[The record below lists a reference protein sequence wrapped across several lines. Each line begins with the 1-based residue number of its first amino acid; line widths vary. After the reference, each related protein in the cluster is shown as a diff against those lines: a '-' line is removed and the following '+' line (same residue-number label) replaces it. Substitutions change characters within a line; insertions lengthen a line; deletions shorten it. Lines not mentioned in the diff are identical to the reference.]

1 MDECAGVDD
10 QREREKGHGRDCG
23 SGRLHDP
30 TVPMIQKIEVNLW
43 RYKSFLQHE
52 DNVAILW
59 MWLVELFQ
67 SLKYLE

>member
-1 MDECAGVDD
+1 
-10 QREREKGHGRDCG
+10 
-23 SGRLHDP
+23 
-30 TVPMIQKIEVNLW
+30 MIQKIEVNLW